1 MFAPSKATFAR
12 APSKSHG
19 APSGGVERKVAPPGT
34 RGRIDMALVRQVL
47 GSTRL
52 LPEGYHICWDGLQK
66 RWLAS
71 LRGKR

>member
-47 GSTRL
+47 GSIYSIAAGRLSHLLGWFAKTLVSFVTR
-52 LPEGYHICWDGLQK
+52 
-66 RWLAS
+66 
-71 LRGKR
+71 